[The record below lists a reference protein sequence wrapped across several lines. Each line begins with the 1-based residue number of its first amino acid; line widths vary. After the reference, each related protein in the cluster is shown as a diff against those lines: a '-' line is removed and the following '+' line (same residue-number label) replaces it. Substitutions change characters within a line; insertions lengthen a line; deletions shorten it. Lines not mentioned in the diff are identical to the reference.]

1 VPTNRQTNDTCAYPL
16 VFVRSFFSTQTI
28 SLAPYPTVSPGPA
41 DPTSAYTL
49 FAAVSTDTPG
59 SLPIDPE
66 PTSDKQKLAV
76 GLGVAGG
83 VIALVLMGVTML
95 FVRKKRRME
104 AQVGAA
110 PRTPHQIANARA

>member
-16 VFVRSFFSTQTI
+16 VSVRSFFSTQTI